1 MTDIGHEDIGHEDVG
16 PDARNDLRSTAESL
30 ARLTR
35 DLPREDPRASLEALV
50 DRGAT
55 DIVGA
60 RWASVTVLRHGR
72 FQTVASNSPA
82 AVTIDHVQYEL
93 GTGPCVDAVLE
104 DATFV
109 TGDVTKDA
117 RWRPMAERVNE
128 LFGVTSMLAY
138 RLHLLDESETI
149 AGLNFSTD
157 EPDAFSEADLH
168 RGLVFATH
176 CALLVTASQAHDKA
190 GHLLRAL
197 ESNREIGVAVG
208 ILMAQHRLTRE
219 QAFDVL
225 RLASQRTNRKLVDVA
240 SDVADTGAA
249 PGPIGKDGTIG

>member
-1 MTDIGHEDIGHEDVG
+1 MTDIGSGDVATDR
-16 PDARNDLRSTAESL
+16 PDELRSTAESL

-35 DLPREDPRASLEALV
+35 DLPRDDPRASLDALV
-50 DRGAT
+50 ERGAT
-55 DIVGA
+55 DLVGA
-60 RWASVTVLRHGR
+60 RWASVTVLRQGR
-72 FQTVASNSPA
+72 FQTVASNHPDA
-82 AVTIDHVQYEL
+82 ITIDHVQYEV

-109 TGDVTKDA
+109 TGDVMKEA
-117 RWRPMAERVNE
+117 RWRPVAERVHE
-128 LFGVTSMLAY
+128 MFGVTSMLAY

-149 AGLNFSTD
+149 AGLNFSSD
-157 EPDAFSEADLH
+157 ERDAFSEADIH

-240 SDVADTGAA
+240 SDVADTGLA
-249 PGPIGKDGTIG
+249 PGPIGTDGTPG